1 MKIHMRLQCFKLYKM
16 QIKFENHEIRRG
28 LMVSYVK
35 LLINHIEC
43 FEQVVM
49 DGV

>member
-1 MKIHMRLQCFKLYKM
+1 M
-16 QIKFENHEIRRG
+16 QIKFENHDNRRG

-35 LLINHIEC
+35 LVINHIEC
-43 FEQVVM
+43 FEKVVM